1 MLRKSLSACSRAAA
15 IVATL
20 ILVNASWAASKEK
33 VLYSFTGGNDG
44 GQPVAKLIF
53 DKSGNLY
60 GTTANGGAHN
70 AGAVFKLAPSNGGWK
85 ETVLHSFTGGIDG
98 AYPLADLIFDN
109 AGKLYGTAA
118 QGGADGFGVIFE
130 LAPNS
135 GGGWTEVVLHSF
147 TGPGSDGAVPVAG
160 LIFDDK
166 GNLYGTTESGG
177 GNSFGAAFE
186 VEHSRGGWSESELF
200 QFYSY
205 GLYPLAGLL
214 IDKAGNLYGAA
225 AVGGAGGHGT
235 VYQATLT
242 NGSWVQT
249 ELYGFTG
256 GSDGNF
262 PGYGRL
268 VFDKA
273 GNLYGTT
280 EQGGVNDM
288 GTVFELASKNGGWT
302 ETVLYNF
309 TGDGDGAYPLSGL
322 AFDLTGHLYGTT
334 HQGGLGGYGTVF
346 KLTPKSG
353 GGWTERVFHSFTGR
367 RDGAYPI
374 ADVVLDN
381 KGRLY
386 GTTPYGGRNN
396 AGVVFVVEP

>member
-1 MLRKSLSACSRAAA
+1 MLRKWLSVWSRAAA

-20 ILVNASWAASKEK
+20 ILVNAVSAASKEK

-70 AGAVFKLAPSNGGWK
+70 SGAVFKLARSNGGWK

-98 AYPLADLIFDN
+98 GYPLADLIFDN

-118 QGGADGFGVIFE
+118 QGGANGLGVIFE

-147 TGPGSDGAVPVAG
+147 TGPASDGAEPVAG

-166 GNLYGTTESGG
+166 GNLYGATESGG
-177 GNSFGAAFE
+177 GSSYGAAFE
-186 VEHSRGGWSESELF
+186 VEHSGGRWSESELF

-205 GLYPLAGLL
+205 GLYPLTGLL
-214 IDKAGNLYGAA
+214 IDKVGNLYGTAA
-225 AVGGAGGHGT
+225 DGGTGGYGAVYRG
-235 VYQATLT
+235 TLT

-256 GSDGNF
+256 GSDGDF

-268 VFDKA
+268 IFDRA
-273 GNLYGTT
+273 GHLYGTT
-280 EQGGVNDM
+280 ELGGANAA
-288 GTVFELASKNGGWT
+288 GTVFELTPKNGGWT
-302 ETVLYNF
+302 ETVLYSF
-309 TGDGDGAYPLSGL
+309 TGNAAAAYPLSGL
-322 AFDLTGHLYGTT
+322 VFDGTGSLYGTT
-334 HQGGLGGYGTVF
+334 HQGGAGGYGTVF
-346 KLTPKSG
+346 ELTPKGS
-353 GGWTERVFHSFTGR
+353 GWTERVLHNFRGGL
-367 RDGAYPI
+367 DGAYPI
-374 ADVVLDN
+374 AGVVLDN

>member
-1 MLRKSLSACSRAAA
+1 MLRKSLSAWSMAAA
-15 IVATL
+15 IVTTL
-20 ILVNASWAASKEK
+20 ILVNAAWAASKEK
-33 VLYSFTGGNDG
+33 VLYSFTGRNDG

-53 DKSGNLY
+53 DKAGNLY
-60 GTTANGGAHN
+60 GTTANGGAYN
-70 AGAVFKLAPSNGGWK
+70 AGAVFRLMPSNGGWQ
-85 ETVLHSFTGGIDG
+85 ETVLHSFTGGLDG

-118 QGGADGFGVIFE
+118 QGGADGLGVIFR

-147 TGPGSDGAVPVAG
+147 TGPTSDGASPVAG

-177 GNSFGAAFE
+177 GVSFGTAFE
-186 VEHSRGGWSESELF
+186 VEHSGSDWSESELF
-200 QFYSY
+200 EYYSF
-205 GLYPLAGLL
+205 GLYPLAGWL
-214 IDKAGNLYGAA
+214 IDKAGNLYGTAA
-225 AVGGAGGHGT
+225 IGGTGGYGG
-235 VYQATLT
+235 VIQATLT

-249 ELYGFTG
+249 SLYEFTG

-268 VFDKA
+268 IFDRA

-280 EQGGVNDM
+280 EQGGANAM
-288 GTVFELASKNGGWT
+288 GTVFELASKNGAWT
-302 ETVLYNF
+302 ETVLYSF
-309 TGDGDGAYPLSGL
+309 TGDGDGSYPLSGL
-322 AFDLTGHLYGTT
+322 VFDQAKHLYGTT
-334 HQGGLGGYGTVF
+334 HEGGPSGYGTVF
-346 KLTPKSG
+346 ELSPKSG
-353 GGWTERVFHSFTGR
+353 GGWTERVLHSFSG

-374 ADVVLDN
+374 AGLVSDN

-386 GTTPYGGRNN
+386 GATAYGGKNN
-396 AGVVFVVEP
+396 SGVLFVVKP